1 MFVIKIANG
10 QLFSQMFKTMNMS
23 MYDYLSNDKK
33 IDPIF
38 LDYFKIKEINF
49 TNCCFH
55 YAL

>member
-10 QLFSQMFKTMNMS
+10 QLFSQMFKTMNLS

-38 LDYFKIKEINF
+38 LII
-49 TNCCFH
+49 
-55 YAL
+55 